1 MRDPRDVFISI
12 FLNDFRSNGMVWSLK
27 SNYIEEYYKQY
38 VETMSTWKRLGIHM
52 LDISYEKLIEDPR
65 RTLDKLFVH
74 QNIQQ
79 NDNDDETIEFEESML
94 KFYLN
99 KKFTHTVS
107 SLQVKQGL
115 TSKFIGRWKR
125 YEKYIPEYIL
135 KYGDFYHKNNKS
147 IFKI

>member
-1 MRDPRDVFISI
+1 MTKST
-12 FLNDFRSNGMVWSLK
+12 GGKLK

-79 NDNDDETIEFEESML
+79 NDNDD
-94 KFYLN
+94 
-99 KKFTHTVS
+99 
-107 SLQVKQGL
+107 
-115 TSKFIGRWKR
+115 
-125 YEKYIPEYIL
+125 
-135 KYGDFYHKNNKS
+135 
-147 IFKI
+147 